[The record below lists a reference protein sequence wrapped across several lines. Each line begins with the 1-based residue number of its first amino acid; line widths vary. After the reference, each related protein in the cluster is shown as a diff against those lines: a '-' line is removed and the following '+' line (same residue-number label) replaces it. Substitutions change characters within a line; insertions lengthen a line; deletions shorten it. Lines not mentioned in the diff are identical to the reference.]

1 MRGGSYFSTSS
12 CCNNYLLRASAKDCQ
27 ELLLELTLYIQ
38 SFDSLLECIV
48 PIGTRTNLGHVL
60 CGSFI
65 INWRKTVNRR
75 DQKERKTSSW
85 TSE

>member
-1 MRGGSYFSTSS
+1 MRGRSYFSTSS
-12 CCNNYLLRASAKDCQ
+12 CCNNYLLHASAKDCQ
-27 ELLLELTLYIQ
+27 ELLLELTVYVQ
-38 SFDSLLECIV
+38 SFDSLLECTV

-60 CGSFI
+60 MGSFI

-75 DQKERKTSSW
+75 DQKERKTSLW